1 MATQNSEIK
10 FTIKLDENNI
20 PDEIVWEAE
29 GAGIEKRK
37 ANSLL
42 ISVWD
47 PEEKNTLKVDLW
59 TKDMYVEEM
68 KQFIHQTIM
77 LMADTYEK
85 ATSEA
90 DMAKEI
96 RLFGKLFGER
106 NGLFDTDDNGNG
118 TEQK

>member
-1 MATQNSEIK
+1 MTNKSSEIK

-29 GAGIEKRK
+29 GAGIERKK

-59 TKDMYVEEM
+59 TKDMYVDEM
-68 KQFIHQTIM
+68 KQFTHQTIM
-77 LMADTYEK
+77 LLADTYEK

-106 NGLFDTDDNGNG
+106 NGLFEDDSNGNG
-118 TEQK
+118 TDK